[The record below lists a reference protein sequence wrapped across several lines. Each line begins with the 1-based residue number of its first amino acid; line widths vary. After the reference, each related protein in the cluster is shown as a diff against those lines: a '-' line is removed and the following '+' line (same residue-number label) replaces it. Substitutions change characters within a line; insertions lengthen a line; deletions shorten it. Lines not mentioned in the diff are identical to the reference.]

1 MACCEA
7 LIGARTESNSSNR
20 TESRQLTESCSQ
32 PVEYSGK
39 MKRLMAATDYAGPEV
54 VGGTKWSE
62 LSVGIIMIDWNCIS
76 CSRLST

>member
-1 MACCEA
+1 MLVYVLA
-7 LIGARTESNSSNR
+7 NS
-20 TESRQLTESCSQ
+20 LTFVIILLGHRSCSQ

>member
-1 MACCEA
+1 MYRMY
-7 LIGARTESNSSNR
+7 ARMCTSSDAVNL
-20 TESRQLTESCSQ
+20 S
-32 PVEYSGK
+32 
-39 MKRLMAATDYAGPEV
+39 GPEV